1 MSVKISDLPEFSSVL
16 DAHENVAG
24 VLDNYAGDSEDMSGI
39 AEFEGPSAR
48 DWVEGLSSGW
58 AGDLRDAPYIAPLAA
73 VVARISKLSGEPL
86 PEIDPEEGDRA
97 RVMVAEGFDDDT

>member
-24 VLDNYAGDSEDMSGI
+24 VLDDYAGDEEGVSGI

-58 AGDLRDAPYIAPLAA
+58 AGDLRDAPYIAPLAEI
-73 VVARISKLSGEPL
+73 ISRVSGLSGEPM
-86 PEIDPEEGDRA
+86 PEIDASEGERA
-97 RVMVAEGFDDDT
+97 RVVVAEGFDDDA